1 MNITRM
7 VNIMNIVKI
16 TSIMKAMNIMKI
28 TSISIMIITEGRAT
42 LVNAYIA
49 FERDDKVIA

>member
-1 MNITRM
+1 
-7 VNIMNIVKI
+7 
-16 TSIMKAMNIMKI
+16 MKAMNIMKI
-28 TSISIMIITEGRAT
+28 TSISIMTITEGRAT